1 MTESRDRPAD
11 PAPRAVSGRSRPG
24 AERILRFLAV
34 AAALCAA
41 AAFPASALFDLRSIT
56 VEGNTVVPAAAILE
70 RIGVRPGD
78 SAFRVNASRILSR
91 LRSDP
96 RLEDA
101 SVTLEFPARL
111 TVAVRERPP
120 VAALALGD
128 GYLLLAANGVAIARV
143 RTPGPYLPLRVDR
156 LGLPWVQAGTVV
168 PSADARLGAGVA
180 GRLPEPLRE
189 VAAALR
195 VDRGG
200 EVVLQ
205 TRDGVAVRLGGADG
219 IDARLAMV
227 PQVLAAVRARGLRVE
242 YVDLRVPGSV
252 IVKPVDAPPGP
263 GPAGAPGAAPG
274 APRDSTAP

>member
-1 MTESRDRPAD
+1 MKAHPGGPAG
-11 PAPRAVSGRSRPG
+11 PAPRATGGRARPG
-24 AERILRFLAV
+24 AGRILAFLA
-34 AAALCAA
+34 AASALCAA
-41 AAFPASALFDLRSIT
+41 AAFPASALFDLQSIT
-56 VEGNTVVPAAAILE
+56 VEGNTVVPAAEILE
-70 RIGVRPGD
+70 RIGLHPGD
-78 SAFRVNASRILSR
+78 SAFRVNASRIRSR

-101 SVTLEFPARL
+101 SVALEFPARL
-111 TVAVRERPP
+111 TVAVRERSP

-128 GYLLLAANGVAIARV
+128 GYLLLAADGVAIARA
-143 RTPGPYLPLRVDR
+143 RAPGPYLLLRVD
-156 LGLPWVQAGTVV
+156 GPGPPWVQAGTAV

-180 GRLPEPLRE
+180 GSLPEPLRE
-189 VAAALR
+189 AVAALR

-227 PQVLAAVRARGLRVE
+227 PQVLAAVRARGLRVA

-263 GPAGAPGAAPG
+263 GAPRDGAAP
-274 APRDSTAP
+274 